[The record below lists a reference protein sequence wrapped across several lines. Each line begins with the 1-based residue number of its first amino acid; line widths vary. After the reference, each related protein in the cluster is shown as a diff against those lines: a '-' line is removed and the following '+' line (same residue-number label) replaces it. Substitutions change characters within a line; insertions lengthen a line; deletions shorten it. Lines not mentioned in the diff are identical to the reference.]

1 MHDEDSIQENHP
13 NSGSNEFLRSMDL
26 PVVVSEQSTTL
37 SAENNIADSGDSIW
51 RRLLKFVV
59 LVGIL
64 VGLYE
69 LSVKLG
75 SLTLALR
82 LDIKAKVPIW
92 SICVTFIIL
101 NVVYKLLPVLY
112 MCLPLNLVAEVAL
125 ADKLGPENATIIMQA
140 MMASDA
146 IVFYVLQIRWKETV
160 DEILAGRM
168 WWTPSELVRAVRVLD
183 KGWREHTK
191 AGSVCH
197 QATIVFLF
205 MACYFMDDFVNLLWL
220 STRSGIKLPVFL
232 VGFLP
237 GLVGE
242 YPKQVLRLRIII
254 SVADVIGSGSSNVF
268 SILTSKDLQEKLQL
282 NPAFIVIFVLVNIVP
297 TIIVHMAHINFIF
310 RAVVGCYKQ
319 RYDPQAHVPDGEDD
333 TSAPEGE
340 DKVKIDT
347 VEMGVR

>member
-1 MHDEDSIQENHP
+1 MNPAMHDEDSIQENHP

-220 STRSGIKLPVFL
+220 STSAAKHL
-232 VGFLP
+232 
-237 GLVGE
+237 
-242 YPKQVLRLRIII
+242 III